1 MFSKLVFGDFIY
13 KVNISNINCLFFLFS
28 HVKLFDNCAKFFK
41 LIPFFFSIYFC
52 IRKWNHVSR
61 QTKLDRKSRDGR
73 INWHNF
79 TCQFLRKERRVKRR
93 RMDRWR
99 RRSGAREFATL
110 KVELYTTGAER
121 ERERES
127 LRKSPREVLR
137 EPTMDPL
144 YCYAVAARMPPS
156 RPLSRYADPMR
167 VYTRFL
173 LLFLR
178 SFRPLSSEP
187 SRSPVAVAHLLTRP
201 VIKIDIVRS
210 AIEKEGIK
218 NARNCFQLCFDL
230 SSIIST
236 SPISSYF
243 VILSFCNK
251 GRGKFFFFEGENSC
265 RVSIPTREISTCE
278 RRDCYGALRA
288 TTFSRTFYTVV

>member
-1 MFSKLVFGDFIY
+1 MARASLPR
-13 KVNISNINCLFFLFS
+13 SRLNCIL
-28 HVKLFDNCAKFFK
+28 
-41 LIPFFFSIYFC
+41 P
-52 IRKWNHVSR
+52 
-61 QTKLDRKSRDGR
+61 
-73 INWHNF
+73 
-79 TCQFLRKERRVKRR
+79 ER
-93 RMDRWR
+93 
-99 RRSGAREFATL
+99 
-110 KVELYTTGAER
+110 R

-173 LLFLR
+173 LLLLR

-187 SRSPVAVAHLLTRP
+187 SRSPVAVALLYAHLLTRP

-230 SSIIST
+230 S
-236 SPISSYF
+236 
-243 VILSFCNK
+243 
-251 GRGKFFFFEGENSC
+251 
-265 RVSIPTREISTCE
+265 
-278 RRDCYGALRA
+278 
-288 TTFSRTFYTVV
+288 

>member
-1 MFSKLVFGDFIY
+1 MARASLPR
-13 KVNISNINCLFFLFS
+13 SRLNCIL
-28 HVKLFDNCAKFFK
+28 
-41 LIPFFFSIYFC
+41 P
-52 IRKWNHVSR
+52 
-61 QTKLDRKSRDGR
+61 
-73 INWHNF
+73 
-79 TCQFLRKERRVKRR
+79 ER
-93 RMDRWR
+93 
-99 RRSGAREFATL
+99 
-110 KVELYTTGAER
+110 R

-173 LLFLR
+173 LLLLLR

-187 SRSPVAVAHLLTRP
+187 SRSPVAVALLYAHLLTRP

-218 NARNCFQLCFDL
+218 NARNCFQLYFDL

-251 GRGKFFFFEGENSC
+251 IFRRGKFVQS
-265 RVSIPTREISTCE
+265 VDS
-278 RRDCYGALRA
+278 YA
-288 TTFSRTFYTVV
+288 

>member
-1 MFSKLVFGDFIY
+1 MARASLPR
-13 KVNISNINCLFFLFS
+13 SRLNCIL
-28 HVKLFDNCAKFFK
+28 
-41 LIPFFFSIYFC
+41 P
-52 IRKWNHVSR
+52 
-61 QTKLDRKSRDGR
+61 
-73 INWHNF
+73 
-79 TCQFLRKERRVKRR
+79 ER
-93 RMDRWR
+93 
-99 RRSGAREFATL
+99 
-110 KVELYTTGAER
+110 R

-173 LLFLR
+173 LLLLLR

-187 SRSPVAVAHLLTRP
+187 SRSPVAVALLYAHLLTRP

-251 GRGKFFFFEGENSC
+251 IFRRGKFVQS
-265 RVSIPTREISTCE
+265 VDS
-278 RRDCYGALRA
+278 YA
-288 TTFSRTFYTVV
+288 

>member
-1 MFSKLVFGDFIY
+1 MEEK
-13 KVNISNINCLFFLFS
+13 
-28 HVKLFDNCAKFFK
+28 
-41 LIPFFFSIYFC
+41 
-52 IRKWNHVSR
+52 KWR
-61 QTKLDRKSRDGR
+61 A
-73 INWHNF
+73 
-79 TCQFLRKERRVKRR
+79 RVCHAQG
-93 RMDRWR
+93 WTVYY
-99 RRSGAREFATL
+99 RSG
-110 KVELYTTGAER
+110 

-251 GRGKFFFFEGENSC
+251 IFRRGKFVQSVDSYAWNFNVRETRLLR
-265 RVSIPTREISTCE
+265 RVTGYYFLSNFLYRRLTNATGTREVRSS
-278 RRDCYGALRA
+278 Y
-288 TTFSRTFYTVV
+288 F

>member
-1 MFSKLVFGDFIY
+1 MFILFIFTREIIRQLCKIFQTY
-13 KVNISNINCLFFLFS
+13 S
-28 HVKLFDNCAKFFK
+28 
-41 LIPFFFSIYFC
+41 FFFSIYFC

-230 SSIIST
+230 S
-236 SPISSYF
+236 
-243 VILSFCNK
+243 
-251 GRGKFFFFEGENSC
+251 
-265 RVSIPTREISTCE
+265 
-278 RRDCYGALRA
+278 
-288 TTFSRTFYTVV
+288 